1 MTKQNYTPNDK
12 TVEEWQDIPE
22 YEGLYQASNLG
33 RIRSC
38 PRLDSLGRKVGRV
51 LKQIQKPN
59 GYFTVTLHKNNN
71 QKSEYVHRIVALVF
85 LGEPGNFEVNHIN
98 SDKSDN
104 GPSNLEYVTHRQ
116 NILHSRRVGTHPIGS
131 NHGMSK
137 INSETV
143 EKIKAMK
150 KRGVLQKDIATMLN
164 LSEGHVSN
172 IINRKPGAW
181 DWLE

>member
-1 MTKQNYTPNDK
+1 
-12 TVEEWQDIPE
+12 
-22 YEGLYQASNLG
+22 
-33 RIRSC
+33 
-38 PRLDSLGRKVGRV
+38 
-51 LKQIQKPN
+51 
-59 GYFTVTLHKNNN
+59 
-71 QKSEYVHRIVALVF
+71 
-85 LGEPGNFEVNHIN
+85 
-98 SDKSDN
+98 
-104 GPSNLEYVTHRQ
+104 
-116 NILHSRRVGTHPIGS
+116 
-131 NHGMSK
+131 MSK